1 LSVSRHTKL
10 EPHVVIFGGGGTR
23 GLLHAGFARALG
35 EVGIPIASYT
45 GISIGSWAAGFLGM
59 GLPIDELIDACSR
72 IDAAH
77 VLNLRSFLSTLWK
90 HGSGY
95 RGFFDPAFVQR
106 AVEGVIGKARLR
118 DTKVPIYI
126 QSTDLATGEPFI
138 FSRETTPDAP
148 IALAVSASC
157 SLVGV
162 FQPVSYQGRTLVDGT
177 YCGYM
182 TPERRP
188 CIISNVSPLRESENL
203 SRKSILTLLMRSYS
217 LLPQLLIDEVR
228 RKNQNVVEIQ
238 HDCRGIG
245 ILTFNLS
252 ERRRREL
259 MNRSYQQ
266 TLEILEQHANRQL
279 MPSISVAA

>member
-1 LSVSRHTKL
+1 VSRHSKL
-10 EPHVVIFGGGGTR
+10 DPHVVIFGGGGTR

-35 EVGIPIASYT
+35 EVGIPIASFT
-45 GISIGSWAAGFLGM
+45 GISIGSWAAGFLAM
-59 GLPIDELIDACSR
+59 GLPIDELVDACSK

-77 VLNLRSFLSTLWK
+77 VLNVRSFLSTLWK

-106 AVEGVIGKARLR
+106 AVEGVIGKARLK
-118 DTKVPIYI
+118 DTRIPIYI
-126 QSTDLATGEPFI
+126 QSTDLATGEPFV
-138 FSRETTPDAP
+138 FSRETTPDCP
-148 IALAVSASC
+148 ISVAVSASC
-157 SLVGV
+157 ALVGV

-188 CIISNVSPLRESENL
+188 CIISNVSPIRESENL
-203 SRKSILTLLMRSYS
+203 ARKSIVTLLMRSYS
-217 LLPQLLIDEVR
+217 LLPQLLIDEFR
-228 RKNQNVVEIQ
+228 RKNQSVVEIQ

-259 MNRSYQQ
+259 MHRSYE
-266 TLEILEQHANRQL
+266 TSLSILERHVRREL
-279 MPSISVAA
+279 LPSVCVAA